1 MTDRRRLVKEA
12 DVVSFDLFDTLVVRS
27 VARPVDAFRLAHE
40 LFNDRTPHYLTDEVA
55 PVRFAAE
62 VALREEA
69 VAAGISADAVT
80 MDAIYRRTG
89 DLAMLTPEMTSELAE
104 AELAAERLLLRPV
117 AEMVDLL
124 RFSADE
130 GKQVLVVSD
139 TYLPRAFV
147 EEVLDS
153 IGVPTGHQLWLS
165 SERRAAKADG
175 SIWAQIVAAYT
186 GRRILHFGDNL
197 IGDVVHPR
205 AFQVT
210 GEPVTNPAR
219 AYREG
224 SGSAQALN
232 GDWTFRHLEIDGFR
246 LKNVHRSLVAGTAAN
261 QLSHEPG
268 PSAAYAVGY
277 GAFGPTL
284 LGFVQWLH
292 RTATGQDRDHLYF
305 LARDGHVMQRA
316 YEAYWG
322 EQALPTTYLAA
333 SRRLLRMPAIGPD
346 LTNQDIDFLTQTS
359 WPMTVNDY
367 FDRLDLPEVT
377 AQAAEHLR
385 SMGLSPGDPGTAHGA
400 ELRAIFWRLQAP
412 LVVAAAEER
421 SRLLAYWETVG
432 LLGARRPGLVDI
444 GWHGS
449 LQHATRTVLR
459 LAGLTSDLHGFYFG
473 LHPGRPPYA
482 GQVAES
488 FIDGAKAADRGLYEN
503 LIVGSVA
510 PLEFC
515 FTRPEGTALFLS
527 RERPAATGP
536 TEDGRGMAPAPATE
550 DWTIVRAPDQLA
562 EEDRWVLEEVQRG
575 AVDFV
580 ADFRQGTSGMPRTVS
595 RLERDVATESLVM
608 LLRAPTATAAAVLG
622 RRHHSDSFGSRA
634 NWKLIGA
641 PRHDASWYEEHP
653 TGLVEELADTSWR
666 PGFTVNA
673 RSAGLDVD

>member
-40 LFNDRTPHYLTDEVA
+40 LFNDRMPYYLTDEVA

-62 VALREEA
+62 VSLREEA

-80 MDAIYRRTG
+80 LDAIYRRTG
-89 DLAMLTPEMTSELAE
+89 DLAMLMPEMASALAE

-124 RFSADE
+124 QFSADE
-130 GKQVLVVSD
+130 GKPVLVVSD
-139 TYLPRAFV
+139 TYLSRAFV

-153 IGVPTGHQLWLS
+153 IGVPTGYDLWLS
-165 SERRAAKADG
+165 SERQAAKADG
-175 SIWAQIVAAYT
+175 SLWAQIVAAYAD
-186 GRRILHFGDNL
+186 RRILHFGDNL
-197 IGDVVHPR
+197 VGDVIHPR
-205 AFQVT
+205 AFEVT
-210 GEPVTNPAR
+210 AEPVTNPAR

-224 SGSAQALN
+224 SGSTQALN

-246 LKNVHRSLVAGTAAN
+246 LKNVHRSLVAGLAAN
-261 QLSHEPG
+261 RLSEAG
-268 PSAAYAVGY
+268 PDGGYAVGY
-277 GAFGPTL
+277 GAFGPAL

-292 RTATGQDRDHLYF
+292 RTATGHGRDHLYF
-305 LARDGHVMQRA
+305 LARDGQVMQRA

-322 EQALPTTYLAA
+322 EQALPATYLAA

-359 WPMTVNDY
+359 WPMAVGDY
-367 FDRLDLPEVT
+367 FDRLDLPEVS
-377 AQAAEHLR
+377 AQAAALLR
-385 SMGLSPGDPGTAHGA
+385 SMGLRPSDPGTAHGA
-400 ELRAIFWRLQAP
+400 EVRAIFWRLRSP
-412 LVVAAAEER
+412 LVAVAAEER
-421 SRLLAYWETVG
+421 SRLVAYWEAIG
-432 LLGARRPGLVDI
+432 LLGARRPGVVDI

-449 LQHATRTVLR
+449 LQHAIRATLR
-459 LAGLTSDLHGFYFG
+459 LAGFTPDLHGFYFG

-482 GQVAES
+482 GQIAEG
-488 FIDGAKAADRGLYEN
+488 FVDGAKGADRGLYEN

-515 FTRPEGTALFLS
+515 FTRPEGTALFLLPD
-527 RERPAATGP
+527 RPAATDP
-536 TEDGRGMAPAPATE
+536 IEDGRGMAPASATE
-550 DWTIVRAPDQLA
+550 GWTIMQAPDQLA
-562 EEDRWVLEEVQRG
+562 DEDSRVLEEVQRG

-580 ADFRQGTSGMPRTVS
+580 TDFRQETSGMPRTVS
-595 RLERDVATESLVM
+595 CLERDVATESLVM

-641 PRHDASWYEEHP
+641 PQHDASCYEENP
-653 TGLVEELADTSWR
+653 TGLAEELAETSWR
-666 PGFTVNA
+666 PGFAVNA
-673 RSAGLDVD
+673 RSVGLDVD

>member
-1 MTDRRRLVKEA
+1 MIDRRRLVKEA

-69 VAAGISADAVT
+69 VAAGTSADAVT
-80 MDAIYRRTG
+80 LDAIYRRTT
-89 DLAMLTPEMTSELAE
+89 DLARLTPEMASALAE

-117 AEMVDLL
+117 TEMVDLL
-124 RFSADE
+124 QFSADE
-130 GKQVLVVSD
+130 GKPVLVVSD
-139 TYLPRAFV
+139 TYLSRAFV

-153 IGVPTGHQLWLS
+153 IGVPTGYDLWLS
-165 SERRAAKADG
+165 SERQASKADG
-175 SIWAQIVAAYT
+175 SIWAQIVTAYAD
-186 GRRILHFGDNL
+186 RRILHFGDNL
-197 IGDVVHPR
+197 VGDVIHPR
-205 AFQVT
+205 AFEVT
-210 GEPVTNPAR
+210 AEPVTNPAR

-224 SGSAQALN
+224 SGSTQALN
-232 GDWTFRHLEIDGFR
+232 GDWTFRHLEIDEFR
-246 LKNVHRSLVAGTAAN
+246 LKNVHRSLVAGLAAN
-261 QLSHEPG
+261 QLSEAGSNP
-268 PSAAYAVGY
+268 AYAVGY
-277 GAFGPTL
+277 GAFGPAL

-292 RTATGQDRDHLYF
+292 RTATGRGRDHLYF
-305 LARDGHVMQRA
+305 LARDGQVMKRA

-322 EQALPTTYLAA
+322 EQALPATYLAA

-359 WPMTVNDY
+359 WPMAVGDY
-367 FDRLDLPEVT
+367 FDRLDLPEVSV
-377 AQAAEHLR
+377 QAAALLR
-385 SMGLSPGDPGTAHGA
+385 SMGLSPSDPGTAHGA
-400 ELRAIFWRLQAP
+400 ELRAIFWRLRSP
-412 LVVAAAEER
+412 LVAAAAEER
-421 SRLLAYWETVG
+421 SRLVAYWEAIG

-449 LQHATRTVLR
+449 LQHATRVTLG
-459 LAGLTSDLHGFYFG
+459 LAGLTPDLYGFYFG

-488 FIDGAKAADRGLYEN
+488 FVDGAKGADRGLYEN

-527 RERPAATGP
+527 PDPPVAGPAER
-536 TEDGRGMAPAPATE
+536 RGGARRPVAE
-550 DWTIVRAPDQLA
+550 GWTIVRASDQLA
-562 EEDRWVLEEVQRG
+562 DEDGQVLEEVQRG

-580 ADFRQGTSGMPRTVS
+580 TDFRQGTSGMPRTIS
-595 RLERDVATESLVM
+595 RVERDVATESLVM
-608 LLRAPTATAAAVLG
+608 LLRAPTATAAALLG
-622 RRHHSDSFGSRA
+622 SRHHSDSFGSRA

-653 TGLVEELADTSWR
+653 ADLAEELAETSWR

-673 RSAGLDVD
+673 RSAGLDVG

>member
-69 VAAGISADAVT
+69 VAAGTSADAVT
-80 MDAIYRRTG
+80 LEAIYRRTT
-89 DLAMLTPEMTSELAE
+89 DLAGLTPEMTSALAE

-117 AEMVDLL
+117 TGMVDLL
-124 RFSADE
+124 QFSADE
-130 GKQVLVVSD
+130 GKPVLVVSD
-139 TYLPRAFV
+139 TYLSRAFV

-153 IGVPTGHQLWLS
+153 IGVPTGYDLWLS
-165 SERRAAKADG
+165 SERQAAKADG
-175 SIWAQIVAAYT
+175 SIWAQIVATYAD
-186 GRRILHFGDNL
+186 RRILHFGDNL
-197 IGDVVHPR
+197 VGDVIHPR

-210 GEPVTNPAR
+210 AEPVTNPAR

-224 SGSAQALN
+224 SGSTQALN
-232 GDWTFRHLEIDGFR
+232 GDWTFRHLEIDEFR
-246 LKNVHRSLVAGTAAN
+246 LKNVHRSLVAGLAAN
-261 QLSHEPG
+261 QLSGEPG

-277 GAFGPTL
+277 GAFGPAL

-292 RTATGQDRDHLYF
+292 RTATGHGRDHLYF
-305 LARDGHVMQRA
+305 LARDGQVMKRA

-322 EQALPTTYLAA
+322 EQALPASYLAA

-359 WPMTVNDY
+359 WPMTVKDY
-367 FDRLDLPEVT
+367 FDRLDLPEVS

-385 SMGLSPGDPGTAHGA
+385 SMGLSTSDPGTAHGA
-400 ELRAIFWRLQAP
+400 ELRAIFWRLRTP
-412 LVVAAAEER
+412 LVAAAAEER

-482 GQVAES
+482 GQIAES
-488 FIDGAKAADRGLYEN
+488 FVDGAKGADRGLYEN

-527 RERPAATGP
+527 PDPPVAGPAER
-536 TEDGRGMAPAPATE
+536 RGGARTPIAE
-550 DWTIVRAPDQLA
+550 GWTIVRAPDQLA
-562 EEDRWVLEEVQRG
+562 DEDGQVLEEVQRG

-580 ADFRQGTSGMPRTVS
+580 TDFRQGTSGMPRTIS
-595 RLERDVATESLVM
+595 RVERDVATESLVM

-622 RRHHSDSFGSRA
+622 SRRHSDSFGSRA
-634 NWKLIGA
+634 DWKLIGA

-653 TGLVEELADTSWR
+653 ADLAEELAETSWR

-673 RSAGLDVD
+673 RSAGLDVG